1 MRKPTRWSERAVV
14 PRLVS
19 GGLRCLA
26 LETAKTDVNNAIG
39 LAGPRYFREFHG
51 SAWSHG
57 GSTTRLL

>member
-1 MRKPTRWSERAVV
+1 MRNL
-14 PRLVS
+14 LVGVS
-19 GGLRCLA
+19 VLLFLASSPVAYAASA